1 MLRVGQIPYLNLEP
15 FHFGLSAVAGPGV
28 ELHPLPPRALG
39 LLAAEGG
46 LDAGAF
52 SLMDS
57 VRLEDRFEPLGDFCL
72 ACSGQVRSVLFFARR
87 PIEEMAGATV
97 AVTGET
103 ATSVVLLKLLLARRY
118 GLRDVRYVDLAVGD
132 PATTPAA
139 ILSLSKEAAGLGPPK
154 GQAVDGCLL
163 IGDGALRHRHGIEGL
178 AHRYDLAEEWAAW
191 QGLPFIFARWMVRTV
206 ADEHEKAAL
215 REALAQRLRANLACL
230 DAIGRVRRDLG
241 MTVSE
246 IKTYLEGFTFELG
259 ERERRG
265 METFLRLARSLA
277 AEEGPA
283 HADGG

>member
-1 MLRVGQIPYLNLEP
+1 MLRIGQIPYLNLEP
-15 FHFGLSAVAGPGV
+15 FHFGLLASGALRQAQGAPWL

-39 LLAAEGG
+39 QLAAQGG

-72 ACSGQVRSVLFFARR
+72 ACSGEVRSVLFFARQ
-87 PIEEMAGATV
+87 PIAQMAGATV
-97 AVTGET
+97 AVTSET

-118 GLRDVRYVDLAVGD
+118 GLGDVRYVDLGGE
-132 PATTPAA
+132 
-139 ILSLSKEAAGLGPPK
+139 EAA
-154 GQAVDGCLL
+154 DGCLL
-163 IGDGALRHRHGIEGL
+163 IGDEALRHRRGIQGL
-178 AHRYDLAEEWAAW
+178 PHRYDLAEEWAAW
-191 QGLPFIFARWMVRTV
+191 QGLPFVFARWMVRAA

-215 REALAQRLRANLACL
+215 REALAQRLRANLASL

-265 METFLRLARSLA
+265 METFVGLSRPLVS
-277 AEEGPA
+277 EEGPA
-283 HADGG
+283 GASGD